1 MEEWRPNPEGVFMSD
16 ETKAA
21 LSELGSSIDYSLNL
35 VVVNAVVALVNALDD
50 IREQLQY
57 INDNSE

>member
-1 MEEWRPNPEGVFMSD
+1 MSD